1 MADQPFLSDIQT
13 LRTRVRQHLE
23 QGGDTRVPGAPR
35 NGH

>member
-23 QGGDTRVPGAPR
+23 QGGDTHKR
-35 NGH
+35 